1 MKKKILY
8 INQYFKHPSEPGI
21 TRSYWIARQLIEAGY
36 DVTMLAHKNTL
47 LNHVGGKVPLKE
59 VAEMDGIRVIYLRNQ
74 YSNEMSIPGRA
85 WAFLSFM
92 FRAVIAALREKDVDL
107 VVATST
113 PLTVAVPALMCK
125 WLKRVP
131 YIFEV
136 RDLWPE
142 VPIQMGA
149 IKEGII
155 AKSLRWLEKTTYVNA
170 EHVVALSPGMQDG
183 VTKYID
189 KKNTSMIPNMA
200 KIDQFWPRKKN
211 VELMQKM
218 GLRESSFKVIYFGQ
232 MGISNAL
239 DYVYEATQLISKT
252 GLDIEFLFLGHGKMK
267 KVLGDRATKD
277 ADANIHIYERIPMA
291 EMSEVVN
298 FCDVSLVTF
307 TNLPIL
313 YTNSP
318 NKLFDSLSAGKPIV
332 VNSAGWTKEMV
343 ETHNCGVFV
352 DPTNVQDLAD
362 KLLMLQADP
371 SAVEGYGRN
380 ARALAET
387 VYDKSILCR
396 QFADV
401 VNVVVAD
408 LEKGNEDK
416 A

>member
-1 MKKKILY
+1 MGKKILY

-21 TRSYWIARQLIEAGY
+21 TRSYWIARQLVEAGY
-36 DVTMLAHKNTL
+36 EVTMLAHKNTL
-47 LNHVGGKVPLKE
+47 LNHVGGEVPLKE
-59 VAEMDGIRVIYLRNQ
+59 ITEMDGIRVIYLRNQ
-74 YSNEMSIPGRA
+74 YSNEMGIAGRA

-92 FRAVIAALREKDVDL
+92 FRAVIAALREKNVDL
-107 VVATST
+107 IVATST

-125 WLKRVP
+125 WLKRIP

-149 IKEGII
+149 IKEGVI

-183 VTKYID
+183 VTQYVD
-189 KKNTSMIPNMA
+189 KARTSMIPNMA
-200 KIDQFWPRKKN
+200 KVDQFWPRAKN
-211 VELMQKM
+211 VELMKKM
-218 GLRESSFKVIYFGQ
+218 GLRESSFKVVYFGQ

-239 DYVYEATQLISKT
+239 DYVYDATQLISKE
-252 GLDIEFLFLGHGKMK
+252 GRDVEFLFLGHGKMK
-267 KVLGDRATKD
+267 KVLSERAIEDGDS
-277 ADANIHIYERIPMA
+277 NIHIYERIPMA

-332 VNSAGWTKEMV
+332 VNSLGWTKDMV
-343 ETHNCGVFV
+343 DTHDCGVFV
-352 DPTNVQDLAD
+352 DPADAQDLAD
-362 KLLMLQADP
+362 KLLMLESDP
-371 SAVEGYGRN
+371 NVVERLGGN
-380 ARALAET
+380 ARTLAET

-396 QFADV
+396 QFVDV
-401 VNVVVAD
+401 VDEVMRNIEKRNV
-408 LEKGNEDK
+408 
-416 A
+416 